1 MKHGANIYKYAKEL
15 KCSSDEIVDFSSNI
29 NLYNPKV
36 EIKLTNKM
44 LVNYA
49 DNSYKDLKKII
60 SKNYDIKSSQMAL
73 FNGASSAIFE
83 LFHPKGTQKTL
94 KEKRVYLY
102 APLYGEY
109 EKAIQKDVKIIKINR
124 FNSLQDEPKK
134 NSVVVFVNP
143 STPDGKYYD
152 LEKLFKLWKKKNCT
166 IVLDESFLEFEN
178 LKSLR
183 NQINNYKKLYI
194 IQSFSKFNS
203 CAGVRIGAIF
213 SHKSNIKKLKTP
225 LWNLSSFDVKFLQK
239 RLKDKNFKKISKALH
254 VEQKKELYEILKDS
268 NLFSK
273 IYNSDSNF
281 YLVKTK
287 KAKQIFEA
295 LLKKK
300 ILVRTCDSFDFLGK
314 NHLRF
319 GVKNTNKHKKL
330 KKALD
335 GLR

>member
-1 MKHGANIYKYAKEL
+1 MKHGANIYKYAKKL

-36 EIKLTNKM
+36 KIKLTNNM

-49 DNSYKDLKKII
+49 DNSYKKLKKII
-60 SKNYDIKSSQMAL
+60 SKNYNIKSSQMAL

-239 RLKDKNFKKISKALH
+239 RLKDENFKKISKALH

-268 NLFSK
+268 KLFSK

-330 KKALD
+330 KKALN

>member
-1 MKHGANIYKYAKEL
+1 MKHGANIYKYAKKL
-15 KCSSDEIVDFSSNI
+15 KCSSDEIIDFSSNI
-29 NLYNPKV
+29 NLYNPKTNL
-36 EIKLTNKM
+36 KLTNKM

-49 DNSYKDLKKII
+49 DNSYTKLKKVI
-60 SKNYDIKSSQMAL
+60 SKKYNIKSSQIQL

-83 LFHPKGTQKTL
+83 LLKSL

-102 APLYGEY
+102 APLYAEY

-124 FNSLQDEPKK
+124 FKSLYKEPKK
-134 NSVVVFVNP
+134 NSIVVFVNP

-152 LEKLFKLWKKKNCT
+152 LKKLFELWKRKNCT
-166 IVLDESFLEFEN
+166 IVLDESFLEFEE

-183 NQINNYKKLYI
+183 NQIDNYKKLYI

-213 SHKSNIKKLKTP
+213 SHKSNIKSFKVP
-225 LWNLSSFDVKFLQK
+225 LWNLSSFDTKFLQK
-239 RLKDKNFKKISKALH
+239 RLQDKKFKKISKALH
-254 VEQKKELYEILKDS
+254 IEQKKELYNILKDS
-268 NLFSK
+268 KVFCK
-273 IYNSDSNF
+273 IYKSDSNF

-287 KAKQIFEA
+287 KAKQIFEE

-300 ILVRTCDSFDFLGK
+300 ILIRTCDSFDFLGK

-319 GVKNTNKHKKL
+319 GVKNNNKHKKL
-330 KKALD
+330 KKALN
-335 GLR
+335 GLC

>member
-1 MKHGANIYKYAKEL
+1 MKHGANIYKYAKKL
-15 KCSSDEIVDFSSNI
+15 NCSSDEIIDFSSNI

-36 EIKLTNKM
+36 KIKLTNNM

-49 DNSYKDLKKII
+49 DNSYKDLKKTI
-60 SKNYDIKSSQMAL
+60 SKNYDIKSSQIAL

-83 LFHPKGTQKTL
+83 LFHHKGTQKTL

-124 FNSLQDEPKK
+124 FNSLQYEPKK
-134 NSVVVFVNP
+134 NSIVVFVNP
-143 STPDGKYYD
+143 STPDGKHYD
-152 LEKLFKLWKKKNCT
+152 LDKLFKLWKKKNCT

-225 LWNLSSFDVKFLQK
+225 LWNLSSFDVEFLKK
-239 RLKDKNFKKISKALH
+239 RLQDKKFKKITKAIH
-254 VEQKKELYEILKDS
+254 VEQKKELFKILKDS
-268 NLFSK
+268 KQFCK
-273 IYNSDSNF
+273 IYKSDSNF
-281 YLVKTK
+281 YLVKSK
-287 KAKQIFEA
+287 KAKQIFDK

-300 ILVRTCDSFDFLGK
+300 ILVRRCDSFDFLAN

-330 KKALD
+330 KKALN

>member
-1 MKHGANIYKYAKEL
+1 MKHGANIYKYAKKL
-15 KCSSDEIVDFSSNI
+15 NCHSDEIIDFSSNI

-36 EIKLTNKM
+36 KIKLTNNM

-49 DNSYKDLKKII
+49 DNSYKDLKKTI
-60 SKNYDIKSSQMAL
+60 SKNYNIKSSQMAL
-73 FNGASSAIFE
+73 FNGASSAIYE
-83 LFHPKGTQKTL
+83 LFKTL

-124 FNSLQDEPKK
+124 FKSIHDEPKK

-152 LEKLFKLWKKKNCT
+152 LDKLFKLWKKKNCT

-183 NQINNYKKLYI
+183 TQIKSYKKLYI

-213 SHKSNIKKLKTP
+213 SFKGNIKKLKTP

-239 RLKDKNFKKISKALH
+239 RLQDKKFKKTSKALH
-254 VEQKKELYEILKDS
+254 VEQKKELYKILKDS
-268 NLFSK
+268 KLFSK
-273 IYNSDSNF
+273 IYKSDSNF
-281 YLVKTK
+281 YLVKSK
-287 KAKQIFEA
+287 KAKQIFEG

-300 ILVRTCDSFDFLGK
+300 ILVRTCDSFDFLGE
-314 NHLRF
+314 NNLRF